1 MRCDKNGIKRHWRD
15 TKNQAVQGLRDQ
27 IRSWVWFYKVQCH
40 WRALSGGGGDY
51 RVQFMYLDIPFRLV
65 IFSFPFL
72 TLVLLQRIHDQHL
85 GTSLDVQWLRLCAF
99 TAVGMGL
106 IPGRGNKMPPAA
118 WHNQKKKKIEHLI
131 EEWVFQTNNVLTCAV
146 HQM

>member
-1 MRCDKNGIKRHWRD
+1 
-15 TKNQAVQGLRDQ
+15 
-27 IRSWVWFYKVQCH
+27 
-40 WRALSGGGGDY
+40 
-51 RVQFMYLDIPFRLV
+51 MYLDIPFRLV

-118 WHNQKKKKIEHLI
+118 WHNQKKKKLSISLKNESSK
-131 EEWVFQTNNVLTCAV
+131 LT
-146 HQM
+146 MY